1 MKRKLLILSVLAIC
15 VATLAVGSLAYFTS
29 EGKAHNVITSGGVNI
44 ELVEKTE
51 GEDGTLVDF
60 PDEGVKGV
68 MPGTDVSKIV
78 SVKNT
83 GESEAW
89 IRVKVEATIKA
100 ADGSDLPLDIEDVG
114 PVMDFAVGENWQD
127 FDGYF
132 YYAKPVA
139 AGEATEILF
148 DTVHFAP
155 EMGNEYQNC
164 TANIIISAQAVQ
176 TANNGSTV
184 LDAAGWPASETGV
197 ESGVTG

>member
-1 MKRKLLILSVLAIC
+1 MKKKILLVTAVVICLAIA
-15 VATLAVGSLAYFTS
+15 ATGTLAYFTA
-29 EGKAHNVITSGGVNI
+29 EDMAHNVITSGGVNI
-44 ELVEKTE
+44 ELVEKTK

-176 TANNGSTV
+176 TANNGKTV
-184 LDAAGWPASETGV
+184 KDAAGWPE
-197 ESGVTG
+197 E